1 MLKHVSADQV
11 RAFIQFA
18 EAVLDARDEF
28 VGRSHG
34 GPVDPESDG
43 SERPQVEAAPLDDFA
58 TLGSPVYAHRFDAM
72 RRAIGRL
79 QPEARHELRA
89 LISVGR
95 GDFPAKRW
103 EDALAD
109 AEARDSGA
117 KDAVIETASLSA
129 YLAMGLHQISVPAA
143 AAGDESKLIANF
155 REWYVAE
162 LQELRDGESQLLQGI
177 RRMAESAGHPELKNA
192 LMDHHDH
199 KRAQLARLDSLLAS
213 HQADAQAHHDQ
224 AMRSLLQESDKIMAM
239 LPDTDLRDA
248 GIIASAQKLEHYQI
262 AAYGTGAA
270 LAGQLDLRDDQKLL
284 HEALEQERKAD
295 ALLSMVAKKV
305 VNPDA
310 AGRH

>member
-1 MLKHVSADQV
+1 MLKHVNADQV

-28 VGRSHG
+28 LDRSHG
-34 GPVDPESDG
+34 GHLDPESG
-43 SERPQVEAAPLDDFA
+43 RSERPEAEATPLDDFA
-58 TLGSPVYAHRFDAM
+58 TLGSTVYAHRFDAM

-89 LISVGR
+89 LIAIGR
-95 GDFPAKRW
+95 GDFSARQW
-103 EDALAD
+103 DDAVAD
-109 AEARDSGA
+109 AEARDSSEG
-117 KDAVIETASLSA
+117 DAVIETASLSA
-129 YLAMGLHQISVPAA
+129 YLAMGLHQMSVPAA
-143 AAGDESKLIANF
+143 AGGEGKLIANF
-155 REWYVAE
+155 REWYLAE

-199 KRAQLARLDSLLAS
+199 KRAQLARLDTLLAG
-213 HQADAQAHHDQ
+213 HRADAQAHHDQ

-270 LAGQLDLRDDQKLL
+270 LAGQLELRDDQKLL

-295 ALLSMVAKKV
+295 ALLSVVAKKV

>member
-28 VGRSHG
+28 LDRSHG
-34 GPVDPESDG
+34 GDLDAESHRSG
-43 SERPQVEAAPLDDFA
+43 RPQAEATPLDDVA
-58 TLGSPVYAHRFDAM
+58 TLGSTVYAHRFDAM

-89 LISVGR
+89 LIAIGR
-95 GDFPAKRW
+95 GDFSATQW
-103 EDALAD
+103 DDALAD
-109 AEARDSGA
+109 AEARDDSDG
-117 KDAVIETASLSA
+117 DPVIETASLSA
-129 YLAMGLHQISVPAA
+129 YLAMGLHQMSGPAA
-143 AAGDESKLIANF
+143 GGGEARLIASF
-155 REWYVAE
+155 HEWYLAE

-199 KRAQLARLDSLLAS
+199 KRAQLARLDTLLAS
-213 HQADAQAHHDQ
+213 HRADAQAHHDQ

-270 LAGQLDLRDDQKLL
+270 LAGQLELRDDQKLL

-295 ALLSMVAKKV
+295 ALLSIVAKKV